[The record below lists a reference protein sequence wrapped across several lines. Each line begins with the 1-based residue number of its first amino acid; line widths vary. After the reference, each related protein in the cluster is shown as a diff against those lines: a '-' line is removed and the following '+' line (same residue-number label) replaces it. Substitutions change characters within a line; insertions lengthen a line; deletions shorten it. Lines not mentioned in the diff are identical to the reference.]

1 MATQAP
7 LLRPL
12 KPPKSI
18 KTIKDPKAEIKSRQ
32 TEEIVLAVCGYVGA
46 GVSNVATSLEK
57 IFSGYGYEVEFLKV
71 SEIIR
76 AIYRIKTPIEKT
88 YNYIAL
94 LQDSGNELRKKY
106 DDNSY
111 LAQCIIEK
119 ISLSRRKG
127 REVEEVFIPESR
139 RRITIIDSLKH
150 PEEYE
155 LLSLIYGE
163 MFFLIG
169 VICPD
174 DKRRERLRNIGFSP
188 SDVEKCIARD
198 RKQSEAGGQNTAET
212 LFLSDFFVDNGN
224 DTENSNKEQLE
235 RFVEIVMG
243 KRSHSPT
250 NDEYAMYCAH
260 AAALRSGCLSRQVGA
275 SILQDGVLI
284 ATGRNDVPKNCGGL
298 YCEDDL
304 KDDHRCLKLNPPE
317 CKSDNK
323 KKRLISDISGSVHD
337 EWKKSKETLIEQII
351 SQIEEIPQKSKN
363 LLIDKIRQQLS
374 EDVEEED
381 CTIAEKI
388 YASIASNSMIKGL
401 VEYSRAVHAEMD
413 AITSVARAGGI
424 SLKGA
429 TLYCT
434 TFPCHH
440 CARHILSSG
449 IKQVVYIEPYDKS
462 LAFELHKDS
471 IAVDVS
477 PTTETKKLHMDH
489 FKGVAPKRYTN
500 LFQYDTRKNKSGRR
514 LECSQEQSKPFLQK
528 LMDSYMDYELKVV
541 ALKDEHERNKG

>member
-1 MATQAP
+1 MVTH
-7 LLRPL
+7 
-12 KPPKSI
+12 KKSTDDVTDPKSKI
-18 KTIKDPKAEIKSRQ
+18 QSRQ
-32 TEEIVLAVCGYVGA
+32 TEEIILAVCGYVGA
-46 GVSNVATSLEK
+46 GVSNVAASLK
-57 IFSGYGYEVEFLKV
+57 NIFSGYGYKVEVLKISDTIRNLEKIQKP
-71 SEIIR
+71 SEKSY
-76 AIYRIKTPIEKT
+76 AYIE
-88 YNYIAL
+88 N
-94 LQDSGNELRKKY
+94 LQNLGNRLREKY
-106 DDNSY
+106 EDNSY
-111 LAQCIIEK
+111 LVQCIIEE
-119 ISLSRRKG
+119 ISRSRIEDKDAD
-127 REVEEVFIPESR
+127 EVSIPESR

-174 DKRRERLRNIGFSP
+174 DKRRERLQNIGFSP

-198 RKQSEAGGQNTAET
+198 RKQSETGGQNTAET

-260 AAALRSGCLSRQVGA
+260 ATALRSGCLSRQVGA
-275 SILQDGVLI
+275 SILKDGVLI

-323 KKRLISDISGSVHD
+323 KKRLISEISGPVHD
-337 EWKKSKETLIEQII
+337 HWRESKEILIEKII
-351 SQIEEIPQKSKN
+351 LQLEEIPQESKKT
-363 LLIDKIRQQLS
+363 LIGKIRKQLS
-374 EDVEEED
+374 ENIEDED
-381 CTIAEKI
+381 CAVAEKI

-413 AITSVARAGGI
+413 AITSVARTGGI

-449 IKQVVYIEPYDKS
+449 ITQVVYIEPYDKS

-477 PTTETKKLHMDH
+477 PTMETKKLHMDH
-489 FKGVAPKRYTN
+489 FKGVAPKRYAD
-500 LFQYDTRKNKSGRR
+500 LFQYDTRKDKSGRR
-514 LECSQEQSKPFLQK
+514 LECSQEESKPYHKK

-541 ALKDEHERNKG
+541 ELKDEHERNKG